1 MTRFPAL
8 KPSDKNNN
16 NNNNNNSKSLLP
28 PLPLVKKYKAFH
40 TGRLDLRRDVYEY
53 CDLYEMHTVRYP
65 LHTRNFLYYQGHPT
79 EKSVIT
85 VGDEKRITQ
94 ILEPQYYSSSFSLS
108 SSSSSS
114 PKSETDS
121 YPPYTIVLARL
132 FARRFYDILK
142 FELEQWADVVVN
154 TIGAQ
159 THLLFV
165 NHKVDY
171 FVLKSLDSVII
182 SYSSFIKQPV
192 ISVNKLFLLL
202 PILLPSLSI

>member
-53 CDLYEMHTVRYP
+53 CDLYEMHTVRYL
-65 LHTRNFLYYQGHPT
+65 LHTRNFLYYQEHPT

-94 ILEPQYYSSSFSLS
+94 ILEPQYYSSSFSPS

-114 PKSETDS
+114 SSKSETDS

-132 FARRFYDILK
+132 YARRFYNILK
-142 FELEQWADVVVN
+142 FELEQWADESRQEEG
-154 TIGAQ
+154 TI
-159 THLLFV
+159 
-165 NHKVDY
+165 
-171 FVLKSLDSVII
+171 
-182 SYSSFIKQPV
+182 FIE
-192 ISVNKLFLLL
+192 
-202 PILLPSLSI
+202 

>member
-16 NNNNNNSKSLLP
+16 NNNNNNNKSLLP
-28 PLPLVKKYKAFH
+28 PLPSVKKYKAFH

-65 LHTRNFLYYQGHPT
+65 LHTRNFLYYQEHPT

-94 ILEPQYYSSSFSLS
+94 ILEPQYYSSS
-108 SSSSSS
+108 SS

-132 FARRFYDILK
+132 YARRFYNILK
-142 FELEQWADVVVN
+142 FELEQWADESRQEEG
-154 TIGAQ
+154 TI
-159 THLLFV
+159 
-165 NHKVDY
+165 
-171 FVLKSLDSVII
+171 
-182 SYSSFIKQPV
+182 FIE
-192 ISVNKLFLLL
+192 
-202 PILLPSLSI
+202 